1 MAGGAGR
8 LIAFNASVTYARSL
22 AAFGLGLFASRW
34 TLQALG
40 ADDFG
45 IYVAV
50 GSLVA
55 FGSFFGDLLGV
66 SVGRHLAFAVGC
78 GEPDGPESWMRAA
91 CAAHLALACAV
102 VAAAWPIGEFA
113 VRSLMRIPPD
123 RIAASLVVFRCSLAM
138 LFVTVSTAPFC
149 ALFTAHQ
156 QFVAPSV
163 IVAARSLWLFAWAFW
178 LMGAGG
184 DRLVWYA
191 AYSLAGLV
199 AAQAVFVA
207 VALCRFGS
215 MKWRRGVDWRKVK
228 DIVSFAGWNSFGGG
242 GYLLATHGSAF
253 VTNRFFGTVGNAAY
267 GIAQQVQSHAE
278 SLANALVVAF
288 SPAVTARSGAGDAEG
303 TKRLA
308 GRAGLL
314 SPLLLAFVAV
324 PLVVEMPTVLSLW
337 LGVPPAH
344 SAVVCSVLLA
354 VGVLN
359 KLTIGQQ
366 LAISADGRI
375 AGWQSASGVAQ
386 ALALPLAAAYALLGG
401 GVPSAA
407 VAYATVFA
415 GCIASNLFFGQRIAG
430 MRISTW
436 ALRVAVPFFA
446 VLSCASAAA
455 LLPRLWMSA
464 GVLRTVVASA
474 ASSAVFALCFV
485 ALAFRWKRS
494 T

>member
-1 MAGGAGR
+1 MISRAGR
-8 LIAFNASVTYARSL
+8 LIAFNALVSYARSL
-22 AAFGLGLFASRW
+22 AALGLGLFASRW

-40 ADDFG
+40 AGDFG
-45 IYVAV
+45 IYVAI
-50 GSLVA
+50 GALMA
-55 FGSFFGDLLGV
+55 FGSFFGDLLGT

-78 GEPDGPESWMRAA
+78 GESDCLESWMRAA

-102 VAAAWPIGEFA
+102 AAVAWPIGELA
-113 VRSLMRIPPD
+113 VRSFICIPPD
-123 RIAASLVVFRCSLAM
+123 RVSAALAVFRCSLAM
-138 LFVTVSTAPFC
+138 LFVTVATTPFC

-156 QFVAPSV
+156 RFVVPSV
-163 IVAARSLWLFAWAFW
+163 IVAVRSLWLFAWAFW
-178 LMGAGG
+178 LTGASG

-207 VALCRFGS
+207 VALWRFGP
-215 MKWRRGVDWRKVK
+215 MKWRRGVEWRKVL
-228 DIVSFAGWNSFGGG
+228 DIIFFAGWNSLGGG
-242 GYLLATHGSAF
+242 GYLLASHGSAF

-267 GIAQQVQSHAE
+267 GIAQQVQFHAE
-278 SLANALVVAF
+278 ALANALVGAF
-288 SPAVTARSGAGDAEG
+288 SPAVTARSGAGDVEG
-303 TKRLA
+303 TRYLA

-314 SPLLLAFVAV
+314 SPLLLAFIAV
-324 PLVVEMPTVLSLW
+324 PLVVEMPTVLSVW

-344 SAVVCSVLLA
+344 SAVVCSVLLS
-354 VGVLN
+354 VSVLN

-375 AGWQSASGVAQ
+375 AGWQSVSGVAQ
-386 ALALPLAAAYALLGG
+386 ALALPLAAVYALLGG

-407 VAYATVFA
+407 AAYATVFA
-415 GCIASNLFFGQRIAG
+415 GCIASNLVFGQRIAG

-436 ALRVAVPFFA
+436 ALRVAAPFFV

-455 LLPRLWMSA
+455 LLPRLWMPA
-464 GVLRTVVASA
+464 GVFRTIVASA

-485 ALAFRWKRS
+485 ALAVKWKRS

>member
-1 MAGGAGR
+1 MAGDAGR
-8 LIAFNASVTYARSL
+8 LIAFNALVSYARSL
-22 AAFGLGLFASRW
+22 AALGLGLFASRW

-50 GSLVA
+50 GALMA
-55 FGSFFGDLLGV
+55 FGSFFGDLLGI

-78 GEPDGPESWMRAA
+78 GEPGGTESWMRAA

-102 VAAAWPIGEFA
+102 VAAVWPVGEFA
-113 VRSLMRIPPD
+113 VRSLMRMPPD
-123 RIAASLVVFRCSLAM
+123 RISAALVVFRCSLAM
-138 LFVTVSTAPFC
+138 LFVTIATAPFC

-156 QFVAPSV
+156 RFVVPSA
-163 IVAARSLWLFAWAFW
+163 IVTARSLWLFVWAFW
-178 LMGAGG
+178 LTGASG

-199 AAQAVFVA
+199 AAHVAFVA
-207 VALCRFGS
+207 VALWRFGP
-215 MKWRRGVDWRKVK
+215 MKWRLGVEWRKVR

-242 GYLLATHGSAF
+242 GYLLAMHGSAF

-267 GIAQQVQSHAE
+267 GIAQQVQFHAE
-278 SLANALVVAF
+278 ALANALIGAF

-303 TKRLA
+303 TRCLA

-314 SPLLLAFVAV
+314 SPLLLALIAV
-324 PLVVEMPTVLSLW
+324 PLVAEMPTVLSMW

-344 SAVVCSVLLA
+344 SAVVCSVLLS
-354 VGVLN
+354 VSVLN

-375 AGWQSASGVAQ
+375 AGWQLVSGVAQ
-386 ALALPLAAAYALLGG
+386 ALALPLAAVYALLGG

-415 GCIASNLFFGQRIAG
+415 GCIASNLVFGQKIAG
-430 MRISTW
+430 MRISIW
-436 ALRVAVPFFA
+436 ALHVAAPFFV
-446 VLSCASAAA
+446 VLSCAAAA
-455 LLPRLWMSA
+455 AFLPRLWLPA
-464 GVLRTVVASA
+464 GVLRTLVASA
-474 ASSAVFALCFV
+474 ASSVVFVLCFV
-485 ALAFRWKRS
+485 TLAVKWKRS

>member
-1 MAGGAGR
+1 MADGAGR
-8 LIAFNASVTYARSL
+8 LIAFNALVSYARSL
-22 AAFGLGLFASRW
+22 AALGLGLFTSRW

-50 GSLVA
+50 GALMA
-55 FGSFFGDLLGV
+55 FGTFFGDLLGV

-78 GEPDGPESWMRAA
+78 GEPDGTESWMRAA

-102 VAAAWPIGEFA
+102 VAAAWPVGEFA
-113 VRSLMRIPPD
+113 VRSLIRIPPD
-123 RIAASLVVFRCSLAM
+123 RMSAALSVFRCSLAM
-138 LFVTVSTAPFC
+138 LFVTIATAPFC

-156 QFVAPSV
+156 RFVVPSA
-163 IVAARSLWLFAWAFW
+163 IVTARSLWLFAWAFW
-178 LMGAGG
+178 LTGSSG

-199 AAQAVFVA
+199 AAHAAFVA
-207 VALCRFGS
+207 VALWRFGP
-215 MKWRRGVDWRKVK
+215 MKWRRGVEWRKVL
-228 DIVSFAGWNSFGGG
+228 DIASFAGWSSFGGG

-267 GIAQQVQSHAE
+267 GIAQQVQFHAE
-278 SLANALVVAF
+278 ALANALVGAF

-303 TKRLA
+303 TKCLA

-314 SPLLLAFVAV
+314 SPLLLALIAV
-324 PLVVEMPTVLSLW
+324 PLVVEMPTVLSVW

-344 SAVVCSVLLA
+344 SAVICSVLLS
-354 VGVLN
+354 VSVLN

-375 AGWQSASGVAQ
+375 AGWQLVCGVAQ
-386 ALALPLAAAYALLGG
+386 AIALPLAAIYAALGG

-407 VAYATVFA
+407 VAYATVFS
-415 GCIASNLFFGQRIAG
+415 GCIVSNLVFGQRVAG
-430 MRISTW
+430 MKISTW
-436 ALRVAVPFFA
+436 ALHVAAPFLA
-446 VLSCASAAA
+446 VLSCASVAA

-464 GVLRTVVASA
+464 GISRTIVSST

-485 ALAFRWKRS
+485 ALAVKWKQS